1 MVSKKIVYSLI
12 LTGLLIVFGGI
23 IAFNHSK
30 PKAIET
36 LNAHVVADYAD
47 IITTDSGKISNIL
60 ITQSQDIR
68 KGDVIAELSVSSVVR
83 KNSKN
88 TKSVNKKEVEQD
100 FETAAIMYKDGVI
113 SQDEYDKSVE
123 NLEEKMNST
132 PEGKSENITTS
143 RIVKIYSPIDG
154 KIVWGSLKIGDNVG
168 KDVVIAKV
176 NSSYKEVLAHFST
189 TNSDKISV
197 GDRANIKLIKYP
209 EKHFTGVVNSIG
221 VPDKKGV
228 PIVLTFE
235 DETSNIDILNGDS
248 AIVRLDT
255 HK

>member
-1 MVSKKIVYSLI
+1 MVSKKIVYTLI
-12 LTGLLIVFGGI
+12 LIGLLLVFGGI

-47 IITTDSGKISNIL
+47 IIATDGGKISNIL
-60 ITQSQDIR
+60 ISQSQDIK
-68 KGDVIAELSVSSVVR
+68 KGEVIAELSVSSVIR
-83 KNSKN
+83 KNSPK
-88 TKSVNKKEVEQD
+88 TKPVDKKEVEQD

-123 NLEEKMNST
+123 NLEEKMNSA
-132 PEGKSENITTS
+132 PVEKNENITTS
-143 RIVKIYSPIDG
+143 RTVKIYSPMDG
-154 KIVWGSLKIGDNVG
+154 KIVWGNLKVGDNVG

-189 TNSDKISV
+189 SYSDSISV

-209 EKHFTGVVNSIG
+209 EKHFTGIVNSIG
-221 VPDKKGV
+221 TPDKKGV

-235 DETSNIDILNGDS
+235 DEISDIDILNGDS
-248 AIVRLDT
+248 AIVRLE
-255 HK
+255 KK